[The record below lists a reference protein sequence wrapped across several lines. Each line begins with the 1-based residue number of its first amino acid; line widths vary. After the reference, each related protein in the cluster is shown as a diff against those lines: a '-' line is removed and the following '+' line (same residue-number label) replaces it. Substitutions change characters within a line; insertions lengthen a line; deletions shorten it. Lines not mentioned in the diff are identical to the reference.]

1 MMNAIKNLEKNLL
14 IYGVA
19 CWLLIE
25 WLLPLETVSDTE
37 NAQVFIWFVSV
48 CFLLYLLRI
57 PVWLSAF
64 IKIAYMVC
72 ALNTL
77 FYHVSYLQ
85 VLKLLVQ
92 EIVAHIPI
100 LFSARWA
107 ELTNSFRS
115 FLFFLLLWMMAYLL
129 HYWLFTQKRLFFF
142 YVLTVTYITVLD
154 TFTIFRGNGAIIR
167 LVVFGF
173 FLLSLLHVERLREKA
188 SIAGG
193 IRKWTVVC
201 LCLIGLA
208 FICGYFSPKLPPK
221 WPDPVAFV
229 RSYAAP
235 QEEKRNDPALAK
247 VKKIGYGQNDSRL
260 GGPFIADD
268 TVVFIAEDKKRHY
281 WRVETKDIY
290 TGKGWESSD
299 SVQVKTFEENTDIG
313 YSWWNPS
320 VKKQTMTASIHIK
333 EPYFHIVYPLGLKT
347 IDTPED
353 IVFRLDTATEKMY
366 ATDRS
371 AYAIMLRTYNITYEY
386 PTFSIDKLNAAP
398 PVQDEGLKKRYTQ
411 LPESVPKRVRDL
423 AKQIVKGKQTQYE
436 QVKAIEQYFHMNGY
450 VYETNDVA
458 IPGEKDD
465 YVDQFLFETKKGYC
479 DNFSTS
485 MVVLLRSLGIPAR
498 WVKGYT
504 SGQLIE
510 GATLG
515 EEEGKNVYQVTNKD
529 AHSWVEVYFSGIG
542 WVPFEPTQGFT
553 NPYEFTDLQSTP
565 ETVPVPGQRRLEQNR
580 VPIKD
585 VMEQD
590 RSSSSSVKETFA
602 SFLDIWSWKRIM
614 IAVSILLA
622 CVLVLYKTRRKWWP
636 YITLFLFKYK
646 RGNDRFT
653 KAYLSLLRH
662 LDDYGLK
669 RKQDQTLRQY
679 AAYVDDW
686 FQTKEMTKL
695 TLLYE
700 KAIYQQETVRVEWAE
715 VKELWENLIK
725 KTVS

>member
-1 MMNAIKNLEKNLL
+1 MVNAIKNLGKNLL
-14 IYGVA
+14 IYGLA

-25 WLLPLETVSDTE
+25 WLLPLETVSDTR
-37 NAQVFIWFVSV
+37 NVQVFIWFVSV

-85 VLKLLVQ
+85 VLKLLVR
-92 EIVAHIPI
+92 EIVDHVPI
-100 LFSARWA
+100 LFSMRWA

-154 TFTIFRGNGAIIR
+154 TFTMFRGNGAIIR

-173 FLLSLLHVERLREKA
+173 FLLSFLHIERLREKA

-193 IRKWTVVC
+193 IRKWTVFC

-229 RSYAAP
+229 RSDAAP

-268 TVVFIAEDKKRHY
+268 TVVFIAEDQKRHY

-299 SVQVKTFEENTDIG
+299 SVQVKTFEKNTDIG
-313 YSWWNPS
+313 YSWWNLS

-386 PTFSIDKLNAAP
+386 PTFFIDKLNAAP

-450 VYETNDVA
+450 VYETSDVA

-465 YVDQFLFETKKGYC
+465 YVDQFLFETKKDIVIIFPLRWLCSY
-479 DNFSTS
+479 
-485 MVVLLRSLGIPAR
+485 VLL
-498 WVKGYT
+498 V
-504 SGQLIE
+504 
-510 GATLG
+510 
-515 EEEGKNVYQVTNKD
+515 
-529 AHSWVEVYFSGIG
+529 
-542 WVPFEPTQGFT
+542 
-553 NPYEFTDLQSTP
+553 
-565 ETVPVPGQRRLEQNR
+565 
-580 VPIKD
+580 
-585 VMEQD
+585 
-590 RSSSSSVKETFA
+590 
-602 SFLDIWSWKRIM
+602 
-614 IAVSILLA
+614 
-622 CVLVLYKTRRKWWP
+622 
-636 YITLFLFKYK
+636 
-646 RGNDRFT
+646 
-653 KAYLSLLRH
+653 
-662 LDDYGLK
+662 
-669 RKQDQTLRQY
+669 
-679 AAYVDDW
+679 
-686 FQTKEMTKL
+686 FQH
-695 TLLYE
+695 
-700 KAIYQQETVRVEWAE
+700 VG
-715 VKELWENLIK
+715 
-725 KTVS
+725 